1 MNFELSTRLKTLGAY
16 AFAEVDREVEKLKA
30 AKVSVID
37 FGVGDPTVP
46 TPEIVREATQK
57 AVDERACSGYPS
69 YIGSKELRAAIG
81 QFCKRRFGLS
91 LDPET
96 EITSTA
102 GSKEAIFH
110 IHEALLN
117 PGDVVLLPS
126 PGYPPYSRGTKFA
139 EGVPYY
145 YPLSKENGFLPDL
158 KAFPAEVLKKAK
170 AIWVNYPNSPSGAL
184 APDSFYRELIAFG
197 EKHNI
202 LLLSDEAY
210 SEMFFTKTPPRS
222 LLEFQKEGVL
232 IFNSLS
238 KRSAMTGYRIGWAM
252 GDSRLV
258 AALRKVKTNL
268 DSGTPTFIQD
278 GAIAALS
285 DEKHVAQMRE
295 EYREKRDLLVAALK
309 GCGLPD
315 CSPESTLY
323 IWQKTPKGM
332 DSVEFARRLLDPKF
346 ALVTTPGLWLSETLA
361 DGTNP
366 GKDYVRFALVPSIE
380 EVKEAAKRLS
390 AWKV

>member
-69 YIGSKELRAAIG
+69 YIGSKELRATIG

-145 YPLSKENGFLPDL
+145 YPLTKENGFLPDL

-232 IFNSLS
+232 VFNSLS

-285 DEKHVAQMRE
+285 DEKHVVQMRE

-323 IWQKTPKGM
+323 IWQKTPQGM